1 VAIDWRLIARVP
13 RVRRRGVAALA
24 RRRPTSSPARPGS
37 SSRRSD
43 RGAQTHCSEMRPQ
56 AALRGLA
63 AGGGSLHCF
72 GSHRIRHATATL
84 LVNNGM
90 PLEEVSRYL
99 GHSSTM
105 PTRRYAQQTPEA
117 LGERAASAL
126 SRAGLV
132 AADGGSPHGLPPRP
146 RTGAGRADTM
156 KPHRGGPLEGPD
168 GLALIDGDVS
178 TEGPQFGRNSWDQLL
193 GRLLCSQS
201 NTARCRGPGLKR
213 EPRHETGR
221 EGRAT

>member
-1 VAIDWRLIARVP
+1 MAIVWRLIARVP

-43 RGAQTHCSEMRPQ
+43 RGAQTNCSEMRPQ

-63 AGGGSLHCF
+63 VGGRSLRCF
-72 GSHRIRHATATL
+72 GSHCIRHATATL

-99 GHSSTM
+99 GHSSTV

-117 LGERAASAL
+117 LGERARA
-126 SRAGLV
+126 SRARGELN
-132 AADGGSPHGLPPRP
+132 AA
-146 RTGAGRADTM
+146 A
-156 KPHRGGPLEGPD
+156 PD
-168 GLALIDGDVS
+168 GLPCAAPDRYRTGRHYDLSARPREAAPHLADAEALGEI
-178 TEGPQFGRNSWDQLL
+178 T
-193 GRLLCSQS
+193 
-201 NTARCRGPGLKR
+201 RCRQLARPHPADQAHPQDHWVRQLVPSS
-213 EPRHETGR
+213 EIASVIAPDDQPTWP
-221 EGRAT
+221 